1 MVPTVMIWWNT
12 KIISEMILNL
22 IKNPFLKLIM
32 NSFLV
37 QVMTCGEI
45 KTEQMLPWAIISACT
60 GDITLGVA
68 ILILWAIMSIVRQF
82 IEPRIVSG
90 QIGIHPIFTLI
101 AMYTGYKFIGIL
113 GMIVGPIILIII
125 KNYDIFNHNLC

>member
-1 MVPTVMIWWNT
+1 
-12 KIISEMILNL
+12 
-22 IKNPFLKLIM
+22 
-32 NSFLV
+32 
-37 QVMTCGEI
+37 
-45 KTEQMLPWAIISACT
+45 MLPWAVISACT
-60 GDITLGVA
+60 VDITLGVA

-125 KNYDIFNHNLC
+125 KNVFATLIDKGVFKTIFERSS

>member
-1 MVPTVMIWWNT
+1 MI
-12 KIISEMILNL
+12 
-22 IKNPFLKLIM
+22 PCA
-32 NSFLV
+32 V
-37 QVMTCGEI
+37 
-45 KTEQMLPWAIISACT
+45 ISACT

-125 KNYDIFNHNLC
+125 KNVFATLIDKGVFKTIFERSS

>member
-1 MVPTVMIWWNT
+1 
-12 KIISEMILNL
+12 
-22 IKNPFLKLIM
+22 
-32 NSFLV
+32 
-37 QVMTCGEI
+37 
-45 KTEQMLPWAIISACT
+45 MLPWAVISACT

-125 KNYDIFNHNLC
+125 KNVFATLIDKGVFKTIFERSS